1 MQRSI
6 GLMRWAVLAA
16 VLLLMTGAGA
26 SVARAED
33 VMWGALILAENPPKD
48 GPPKEGPA
56 KEGQTKVNSRW
67 PAALAGREKQISR
80 IFGYKQ
86 LRVLG
91 QAQQKIK
98 TGEED
103 WLLPSKRFYVKVDTK
118 YPIPHGYLVN
128 LQLYLDE
135 RMLVEANVKLAR
147 NTPLYIRGPQVGS
160 GQLIIALQC
169 GAKDAAET
177 KAKPATAHP
186 AANSTPA
193 AAPAP
198 AANPATAPAS
208 APPPDAT
215 PSSEAAK
222 PTATQAPATKA

>member
-1 MQRSI
+1 MMQRSI

-16 VLLLMTGAGA
+16 VLLVMTGAGA
-26 SVARAED
+26 SVLRADD
-33 VMWGALILAENPPKD
+33 VMWEALIFAENPPK
-48 GPPKEGPA
+48 EWPA
-56 KEGQTKVNSRW
+56 KEGPPKVNSRW

-103 WLLPSKRFYVKVDTK
+103 WLLPSKRFYVKIDTK
-118 YPIPHGYLVN
+118 NPTPHGYLVN
-128 LQLYLDE
+128 LQLYQEEKL
-135 RMLVEANVKLAR
+135 LVEANVKLAR

-169 GAKDAAET
+169 GAKDAAWT
-177 KAKPATAHP
+177 KTKPAAAHP

-198 AANPATAPAS
+198 APNPAAAPAS
-208 APPPDAT
+208 APAPAAT
-215 PSSEAAK
+215 PSSEAVK
-222 PTATQAPATKA
+222 PPTSQVPASKA